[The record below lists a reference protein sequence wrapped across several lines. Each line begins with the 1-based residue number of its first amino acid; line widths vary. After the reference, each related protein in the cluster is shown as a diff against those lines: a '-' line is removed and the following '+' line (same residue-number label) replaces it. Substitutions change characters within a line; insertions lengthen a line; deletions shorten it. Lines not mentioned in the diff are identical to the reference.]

1 MRKAGGATERTR
13 TSLPLSG
20 TQPVRR
26 RTAQDRAFCYE
37 AGVPSLQLARRRLRD
52 RMWPILQTAAAAVA
66 AWYVALALLGG
77 DRPLFA
83 PIAAVIALGA
93 TVGQR
98 GQRAFELVG
107 GVILGILVADLIV
120 AAIGTGPWQAGVM
133 VVLAMGTA
141 VALGGRELLVAE
153 AAVSAI
159 LIATLP
165 GAGAGFPP
173 ERFLEAIIGGG
184 VALVASVLLF
194 PPDPALLVGR
204 ALNRLFADLG
214 RALGDTAQALE
225 HGDTEAAERAQERSQ
240 ALALHL
246 IDVRQELLDVGEAA
260 RFAPPR
266 RRARGQLARIE
277 QSLGAVDYAT
287 RDVTVLARNALRF
300 LRAGAIA
307 PEPLHEAVAA
317 LADATWELAA
327 AYDDERRVE
336 QVRQL
341 ALGAATKASGLAE
354 DARDLRLAE
363 VVAPVRSV
371 AVDLVR
377 AAERLSGVED
387 APRTDE
393 LLT

>member
-1 MRKAGGATERTR
+1 
-13 TSLPLSG
+13 
-20 TQPVRR
+20 
-26 RTAQDRAFCYE
+26 
-37 AGVPSLQLARRRLRD
+37 
-52 RMWPILQTAAAAVA
+52 
-66 AWYVALALLGG
+66 
-77 DRPLFA
+77 
-83 PIAAVIALGA
+83 
-93 TVGQR
+93 
-98 GQRAFELVG
+98 
-107 GVILGILVADLIV
+107 
-120 AAIGTGPWQAGVM
+120 
-133 VVLAMGTA
+133 
-141 VALGGRELLVAE
+141 VAE

-266 RRARGQLARIE
+266 RRARGHLARIE

-300 LRAGAIA
+300 LRAGPLV

>member
-1 MRKAGGATERTR
+1 M
-13 TSLPLSG
+13 
-20 TQPVRR
+20 
-26 RTAQDRAFCYE
+26 
-37 AGVPSLQLARRRLRD
+37 PSLLLARRRLRGH
-52 RMWPILQTAAAAVA
+52 MWPILQTAASAVA
-66 AWYVALALLGG
+66 AWYLALALLGTE
-77 DRPLFA
+77 RPLFA

-98 GQRAFELVG
+98 GQRVFELVG
-107 GVILGILVADLIV
+107 GVALGILVADLIV

-141 VALGGRELLVAE
+141 LALGGRELLVSE

-165 GAGAGFPP
+165 GGGSGFPP

-214 RALGDTAQALE
+214 RALGDAAEALE
-225 HGDTEAAERAQERSQ
+225 HGDTEAADRAQERCQ
-240 ALALHL
+240 AQVSNLV
-246 IDVRQELLDVGEAA
+246 DVRQELLEVRETV

-266 RRARGQLARIE
+266 RRARGPLGKIE
-277 QSLGAVDYAT
+277 RSLGAVDYAT
-287 RDVTVLARNALRF
+287 RDTAVLARNVSRF
-300 LRAGAIA
+300 LRAGAVA
-307 PEPLHEAVAA
+307 PPALHEAVSE

-327 AYDDERRVE
+327 SYDDERRIE
-336 QVRQL
+336 QVRAL
-341 ALGAATKASGLAE
+341 ALGAATKASTVAE

-363 VVAPVRSV
+363 LVAPVRSV

-377 AAERLSGVED
+377 AADRVSGAED